1 MSMFS
6 CADFLCEFGDYLD
19 GCASPELKVCIEEH
33 LRECKSCRVIVDST
47 AKTISIVT
55 ESDTFTLPA
64 DQIEPIVQ
72 DVMSRIRKL
81 KQ

>member
-6 CADFLCEFGDYLD
+6 CAEFLSEFGDYLD
-19 GCASPELKVCIEEH
+19 GCASPELKLCIEGH
-33 LRECKSCRVIVDST
+33 LRECKSCQVIIDST
-47 AKTISIVT
+47 AKTICIVT
-55 ESDTFTLPA
+55 ESDTFALPA

-72 DVMSRIRKL
+72 DVMSRILRL

>member
-1 MSMFS
+1 MFN
-6 CADFLCEFGDYLD
+6 CAEFLSEFGDYLD
-19 GCASPELKVCIEEH
+19 GCASPELKLCIEEH
-33 LRECKSCRVIVDST
+33 LRECKSCRVIIDST

-72 DVMSRIRKL
+72 GVMYRIREL
-81 KQ
+81 KP